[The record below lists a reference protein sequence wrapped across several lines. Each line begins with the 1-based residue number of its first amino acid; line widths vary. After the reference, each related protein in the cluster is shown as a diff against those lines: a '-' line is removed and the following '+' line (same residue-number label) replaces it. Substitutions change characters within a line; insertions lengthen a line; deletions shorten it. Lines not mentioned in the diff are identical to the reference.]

1 MVFQTKKLAIETLS
15 EYLHEVRTHLG
26 LSIKE
31 VSRTTGIG
39 EKFLQQLESG
49 DFHKLPPDVYII
61 GFLNKLSAL
70 YNISC
75 EQVVAQYQ
83 KERGILEQVTKT
95 EAENSKGI
103 RAYFSRMII
112 TPKLLSL
119 VVGVTGVLAIVIYLS
134 ASVAAIDR
142 DPTLTILEPT
152 SGSVINDGSIK
163 VSGKT
168 DPGTAVLINDQEVF
182 VDGEGKFN
190 VTLGA
195 VAGQKVLDIKATNK
209 FDRQTSRQILVV
221 VQPPQSLA
229 TTGADAAA
237 NPDSSASGQS
247 GNTTASSGDTS
258 GNNSGDLQLHL
269 KYAKDTVR
277 TIISDSGTPDQKTMK
292 KNSTEEVTAK
302 SSINLQT
309 NDAGS
314 VSAVLNGQNL
324 GKLGRSGE
332 RLNIPFTKDSLL
344 LSNSK

>member
-75 EQVVAQYQ
+75 DQVVAQYQ
-83 KERGILEQVTKT
+83 KERGILEQATKT
-95 EAENSKGI
+95 EVENSKGF

-229 TTGADAAA
+229 TDTGSAA
-237 NPDSSASGQS
+237 NPDPSASGQS
-247 GNTTASSGDTS
+247 GNNTASSGDTS
-258 GNNSGDLQLHL
+258 GNNSSDLQLHL

-292 KNSTEEVTAK
+292 KNSTEEVSAK

>member
-95 EAENSKGI
+95 EAENSKGL

-229 TTGADAAA
+229 TDTGAAA
-237 NPDSSASGQS
+237 NPDPSASVPS
-247 GNTTASSGDTS
+247 GNNTASSGDTS

-292 KNSTEEVTAK
+292 KNSTEEVSAK